1 MLWIQET
8 RDGVIFKVTVQP
20 KGARNEIVGLQ
31 GDALKIRLTAPPVGG
46 AANKMCIEFLAKS
59 LKVRK
64 SDVEIIRGQSSRAKK
79 IRVRS
84 KTRRTVESLVEGP
97 SSRLKAKS

>member
-8 RDGVIFKVTVQP
+8 PDGVIFKVIVQP
-20 KGARNEIVGLQ
+20 RGSKNEIAGLQ
-31 GDALKIRLTAPPVGG
+31 GDALKIRLTAPPVEG

-64 SDVEIIRGQSSRAKK
+64 SDVEIVRGQGSRTKKMLVRSVTRKK
-79 IRVRS
+79 I
-84 KTRRTVESLVEGP
+84 ESL
-97 SSRLKAKS
+97 LKA

>member
-1 MLWIQET
+1 MLSIQET
-8 RDGVIFKVTVQP
+8 PEGVIFKATVQP
-20 KGARNEIVGLQ
+20 RGSRNEIVGLT

-64 SDVEIIRGQSSRAKK
+64 SDVEIIRGQRSRTKQVL
-79 IRVRS
+79 VRS
-84 KTRRTVESLVEGP
+84 ASRKKVESL
-97 SSRLKAKS
+97 LKV